1 MTKYIFFYK
10 INQKKEFHLN
20 ENIKAHILVLIA
32 TVLIALSFIISGK
45 LSGVIHPISLTLFRF
60 VLAFFALLPFI
71 LMKKKLRE
79 KIKNSFLKGLKISL
93 FYSLYFIL
101 LFKALEYTSAL
112 NTATLFTLVPL
123 ITAFF
128 AGFVFKDKLNIYK
141 LMTYFVGMIGT
152 LIVIFDG
159 SIEAM
164 IKLTFNYGDIIFL
177 FGVLSMA
184 LYSISVKYFYE
195 ENDNSLVLTLM
206 TLFGGIIWMS
216 IALFVLD
223 VSLQWEKIEDN
234 YLFYMLYLSIGATL
248 FTVFLYQK
256 ATITLGPNKV
266 MAYVYL
272 NPAVVALLMYIFEAE
287 KINIFMFM
295 GIILSILATIFLLK
309 QNGYKK
315 LD

>member
-1 MTKYIFFYK
+1 M
-10 INQKKEFHLN
+10 N
-20 ENIKAHILVLIA
+20 EEIKAHILVLIA
-32 TVLIALSFIISGK
+32 TILVALSFIVSGK

-60 VLAFFALLPFI
+60 ILAFFALLPFI
-71 LMKKKLRE
+71 LMKKRFRE

-123 ITAFF
+123 LTAFL
-128 AGFVFKDKLNIYK
+128 AGFVFKDRLNRNK
-141 LMTYFVGMIGT
+141 VATYFLGMIGT

-184 LYSISVKYFYE
+184 LYSISVKYFFE
-195 ENDNSLVLTLM
+195 EGDNTLVLTLM
-206 TLFGGIIWMS
+206 TLLGGIIWMS
-216 IALFVLD
+216 IALIVLD
-223 VSLQWEKIEDN
+223 VPLQWEKIQSN

-256 ATITLGPNKV
+256 ATISLGPNKV

-287 KINIFMFM
+287 RINIFMFI
-295 GIILSILATIFLLK
+295 GIILSILATIFLLR
-309 QNGYKK
+309 QNR
-315 LD
+315 